1 MLIRYLSQGHQATLE
16 RFKRDLLKV
25 FLILLAIGIP
35 GNTIAQSESELKEMQ
50 VKAAYLYNFTKFIY
64 WKHQDG
70 AGEQATITLGLVSA
84 DRIAG
89 MIEEY
94 TKLTPQKPAII
105 IKRITA
111 IDDELTSCQ
120 LLYIDQSGMDKLPA
134 IFEKINRSPVI
145 TVSDVNGFADRGG
158 MIGFYLED
166 GRIKIEI
173 NLSQV
178 NQSGMEI
185 SAKLKEV
192 ARIIR

>member
-1 MLIRYLSQGHQATLE
+1 MR
-16 RFKRDLLKV
+16 V
-25 FLILLAIGIP
+25 FLILLAVGIP
-35 GNTIAQSESELKEMQ
+35 GNTIAQSESEVKEMQ

-64 WKHQDG
+64 WNHLDG
-70 AGEQATITLGLVSA
+70 AEEPATITLGLISA
-84 DRIAG
+84 DRIADI
-89 MIEEY
+89 IEGY
-94 TKLTPQKPAII
+94 TKLTSKKPTII

-120 LLYIDQSGMDKLPA
+120 LLYIDQSGKEELPV
-134 IFEKINRSPVI
+134 ILRKINGSPVI
-145 TVSDVNGFADRGG
+145 TVSDIHGFANRGG